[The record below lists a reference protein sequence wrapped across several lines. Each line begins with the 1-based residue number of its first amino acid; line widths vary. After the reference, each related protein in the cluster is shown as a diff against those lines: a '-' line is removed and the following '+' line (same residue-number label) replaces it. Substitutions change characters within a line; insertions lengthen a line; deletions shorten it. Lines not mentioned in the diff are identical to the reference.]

1 LPAKKREKRKARGL
15 AQALAVG
22 EEVFLRSLTASDRDE
37 FLELMRAS
45 RRLHRPWV
53 SAPTDDAAYSSYLK
67 KARRPD
73 FKALLVCRVEDGR
86 ILGVFNIGQIVG
98 GLFQNAYLGYY
109 VGAPF
114 AGKGYMTQG
123 LRLVLGYAF
132 TKLKLHRLEA
142 NIQPGNIS
150 SIKLVKRCGFQ
161 LEGFSPRYLKIA
173 GRWRDH
179 ERWAITKEVWRA
191 SLRSG

>member
-1 LPAKKREKRKARGL
+1 LTAKKREKREARVL
-15 AQALAVG
+15 AQAVVVG

-45 RRLHRPWV
+45 RRLHKPWV
-53 SAPTDDAAYSSYLK
+53 SPPIHEAGYSSYLK
-67 KARRPD
+67 RARRPD
-73 FKALLVCRVEDGR
+73 FKALLACRVEDDR
-86 ILGVFNIGQIVG
+86 ILGVFNISQIVR

-109 VGAPF
+109 AGAPF
-114 AGKGYMTQG
+114 AGRGYMTQG
-123 LRLVLGYAF
+123 LRLVLKYAF

-142 NIQPGNIS
+142 NIQPGNTF